1 MGGTEGTH
9 DSGDVLV
16 LGIDGEVEAAHVDG
30 GEFAGEI
37 GEGGAELRKLLEGG
51 LANDGD
57 GVVGREIVAVIFE
70 CEKAE
75 GVDKAVGGVSGDDVD
90 LMINESAVDE
100 AEVHDFGSFGE
111 AKIVAVAPAAEAVGA
126 LKKLVADANA
136 PFGRERCDVGD
147 FLEMEFLSVV
157 AANDHGKGVFE
168 TEGLGD
174 FEVETVGIE
183 LLDALINGVRIALRG
198 FIQDSG
204 KGSAGVFDVEIE
216 LAGFEG
222 FVDEERAAEVGFALD
237 GDAGFGFDVLCEEFG
252 EDDLFG
258 EKLGA
263 DGDFG
268 WRRLVASGEEVE
280 KVKEVEEVK
289 ETELCA
295 AHVKWNGSWEKKEFN
310 TEAAENT
317 ENTQKRGGRVRAS
330 EPG

>member
-1 MGGTEGTH
+1 
-9 DSGDVLV
+9 
-16 LGIDGEVEAAHVDG
+16 
-30 GEFAGEI
+30 
-37 GEGGAELRKLLEGG
+37 LRKLLEGG
-51 LANDGD
+51 LANYRD
-57 GVVGREIVAVIFE
+57 GVVRREIVAVIFE
-70 CEKAE
+70 CDEAE
-75 GVDKAVGGVSGDDVD
+75 GIDKAVGGVSGDDVD
-90 LMINESAVDE
+90 LMIDESAVDE

-111 AKIVAVAPAAEAVGA
+111 AEIVAVAPAAEAVGP
-126 LKKLVADANA
+126 LEKFVPDADA

-147 FLEMEFLSVV
+147 FLEMDFLRVV
-157 AANDHGKGVFE
+157 AANNHGEGVFE

-174 FEVETVGIE
+174 FEVEAVGVQ

-222 FVDEERAAEVGFALD
+222 FVDEERAAEVGFTLD
-237 GDAGFGFDVLCEEFG
+237 EDAGFGFDVLCKEFG

-263 DGDFG
+263 DSDFG
-268 WRRLVASGEEVE
+268 WRSLVAGGEKVKE
-280 KVKEVEEVK
+280 VKEVEEVK
-289 ETELCA
+289 ETELCT

-317 ENTQKRGGRVRAS
+317 ENTQ
-330 EPG
+330 E